1 MPPKHCYVPE
11 ALKSAEECMLLYGKH
26 NNVIKWKEHMQTIV
40 TELYGIIG
48 MFFTT
53 NERYELPRSSIR
65 DYLVESDEESESSEY
80 EAEEEG
86 VEAPALSTV
95 VAEKAERAA
104 AREVRN
110 DRKRKI
116 AERAKV

>member
-1 MPPKHCYVPE
+1 MYAVQLITSPDCFGLTPLYPKYRVGIEMPPKRVP
-11 ALKSAEECMLLYGKH
+11 KSAEECMLLYGKH

-65 DYLVESDEESESSEY
+65 DYPVELPS
-80 EAEEEG
+80 
-86 VEAPALSTV
+86 
-95 VAEKAERAA
+95 
-104 AREVRN
+104 
-110 DRKRKI
+110 
-116 AERAKV
+116 